1 MASLNLARESWKNIC
16 LTVGGG
22 EEPTEEYDFLAE
34 SACNS
39 TQIKSQYEYRPQQML
54 SLTLNSVETS
64 SVHQDSLK
72 SSFPSI

>member
-1 MASLNLARESWKNIC
+1 MASFNLARESWKNIC

-22 EEPTEEYDFLAE
+22 EPTQEYDFLAE
-34 SACNS
+34 SGCNS
-39 TQIKSQYEYRPQQML
+39 PQIKSQHEYRPQQML